1 MAVTLLKHTAKML
14 RIARASTPGFT
25 LVEVLLVV
33 AVVVI
38 VAGMGVPL
46 MANIGE
52 SMKLGEAAREVEREL
67 QTARM
72 TAVSANQPM
81 RLRFDCPVVG
91 AYRIV
96 ELVGTPSAPAAA
108 DSIATRCL
116 QTSYPYPPDS
126 DKNPLTRPNHDGP
139 VRYLASKVTFTAS
152 TTIEFWPDGTAHTNT
167 GGVNPW
173 PGIAGTGTTITLTKG
188 TLTKSIKVNGV
199 GKVQIQ

>member
-1 MAVTLLKHTAKML
+1 LLKAPVTMPRTVRTSA
-14 RIARASTPGFT
+14 AGFT
-25 LVEVLLVV
+25 LVEIILVI
-33 AVVVI
+33 AMIGII
-38 VAGMGVPL
+38 VGAGVPL
-46 MANIGE
+46 LANIGE

-81 RLRFDCPVVG
+81 RLRFDCPVAG

-96 ELVGTPSAPAAA
+96 ELVGTPSSPAAA
-108 DSIATRCL
+108 DSVATRC
-116 QTSYPYPPDS
+116 TTAVYPYPPDS

-139 VRYLASKVTFTAS
+139 VRYLNPKVTFTNS
-152 TTIEFWPDGTAHTNT
+152 TTIEFWADGTAHTNT

-173 PGIAGTGTTITLTKG
+173 PGIAGTTTITLTKG
-188 TLTKSIKVNGV
+188 STTKNITVNGV